1 MRKDL
6 ISIADFSRED
16 ICRFFSLAAVLKKQ
30 RRDGVRHPLLEGK
43 VMAMIFEKPSLR
55 TRVTF
60 ETGMFDLGGTAI
72 YLSPSD
78 IGLGKRES
86 VKDTAENLERW
97 VHLIMARTF
106 SHRAVEELADS
117 CSIPVINALTDL
129 LHPCQ
134 VLADLLTVIEHFDLD
149 PADPDFGGIDFAFIS
164 DGNNVANSWINAA
177 GVLGFSFTISCP
189 EGYDPDPGI
198 WAEAE
203 KRGAALASVRDP
215 RAAAEASCCTN
226 ARSGALAATM
236 ALERASI
243 GPEDI
248 GLVIS
253 GSSASDHLTPAEA
266 ATVAGELGIEAPC
279 MDLNSACSTFGMQ
292 ALWTSWMRPEKLPPF
307 VLLVQPENLTRCVD
321 YSDRR
326 VAPLF
331 GDGSSAAVVSA
342 TVPSTLRLADAFCDS
357 APSQWDKVRIPGS
370 PISTR
375 TETPYRGSPSAGAPI
390 P

>member
-215 RAAAEASCCTN
+215 RAAAEAKRVIYTD
-226 ARSGALAATM
+226 TW
-236 ALERASI
+236 ASM
-243 GPEDI
+243 GQE
-248 GLVIS
+248 
-253 GSSASDHLTPAEA
+253 
-266 ATVAGELGIEAPC
+266 
-279 MDLNSACSTFGMQ
+279 
-292 ALWTSWMRPEKLPPF
+292 
-307 VLLVQPENLTRCVD
+307 
-321 YSDRR
+321 
-326 VAPLF
+326 
-331 GDGSSAAVVSA
+331 
-342 TVPSTLRLADAFCDS
+342 
-357 APSQWDKVRIPGS
+357 
-370 PISTR
+370 
-375 TETPYRGSPSAGAPI
+375 
-390 P
+390 